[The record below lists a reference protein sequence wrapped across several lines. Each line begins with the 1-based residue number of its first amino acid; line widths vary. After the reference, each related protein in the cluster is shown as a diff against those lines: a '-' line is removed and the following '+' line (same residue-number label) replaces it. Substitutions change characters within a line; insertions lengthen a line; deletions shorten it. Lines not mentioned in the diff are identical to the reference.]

1 MKVMYLV
8 YSFTTGGTERLL
20 VDICNEMSKNNEVFL
35 YVVNNYYSSEMLKQV
50 NKNVTIEL
58 ENRTVGS
65 KKIFETMSHISNFI
79 KKNKIDIV
87 HCNSLNSP
95 ELLLISKILNPKIRI
110 FYTIHGMKQYKN
122 LNKVKKIYRNL
133 LCEKIIAISDAVKN
147 DIIESGAS
155 RKKIIVVENAI
166 DINKFKDVNLKKMD
180 IDEPIIGNVARIL
193 PSIKGQDILIESI
206 NILKDKYPKIKCY
219 FAGTVAQ
226 KNYTEFEILKKKVNE
241 NKLEKNII
249 FLGNVEK
256 VDEFLK
262 KINIFILPS
271 RQEGFGISLIEAMCM
286 GIPVISSDIP
296 GPSDI
301 VTSCKCGKIFKS
313 ENPQSLAEKIEE
325 IIENYQNE
333 KKISLGKVDKIK
345 EYYNIAN
352 MCQKLKKIYGGK
364 YAK

>member
-1 MKVMYLV
+1 M
-8 YSFTTGGTERLL
+8 
-20 VDICNEMSKNNEVFL
+20 
-35 YVVNNYYSSEMLKQV
+35 
-50 NKNVTIEL
+50 
-58 ENRTVGS
+58 
-65 KKIFETMSHISNFI
+65 
-79 KKNKIDIV
+79 
-87 HCNSLNSP
+87 
-95 ELLLISKILNPKIRI
+95 
-110 FYTIHGMKQYKN
+110 
-122 LNKVKKIYRNL
+122 
-133 LCEKIIAISDAVKN
+133 
-147 DIIESGAS
+147 
-155 RKKIIVVENAI
+155 
-166 DINKFKDVNLKKMD
+166 
-180 IDEPIIGNVARIL
+180 
-193 PSIKGQDILIESI
+193 
-206 NILKDKYPKIKCY
+206 
-219 FAGTVAQ
+219 
-226 KNYTEFEILKKKVNE
+226 
-241 NKLEKNII
+241 
-249 FLGNVEK
+249 
-256 VDEFLK
+256 DEFLK